1 MDILMNELRKQRLIE
16 AGTKPSAHGLRAAFN
31 TRFNGCVISR
41 FRPMTSTGYA
51 TKNHGSVLGHDD
63 LVALPVVVVIKP
75 RPSYGYRKRL
85 DIKCDVGIQHVLAGR
100 RAWRAEG

>member
-1 MDILMNELRKQRLIE
+1 
-16 AGTKPSAHGLRAAFN
+16 
-31 TRFNGCVISR
+31 
-41 FRPMTSTGYA
+41 
-51 TKNHGSVLGHDD
+51 
-63 LVALPVVVVIKP
+63 VVIKP